1 MGVRG
6 EVYQSFEMGS
16 MFSKKKKAAADEEP
30 RTHSAPAALEQWAGG
45 SSPKDGRPSPTA
57 NQDRPSTAQET
68 LMATRTGGGAGTQ
81 LAAAASAADA
91 PPARPAN
98 PSPRTP
104 THGGA
109 NIHNNAASAAPIA
122 DSQVA
127 AHHTAK
133 SKMSSGGSSGGIP
146 EGAPVTLW
154 NNLFKEHNI
163 NMIFSKVWGERER
176 GLKNIHSLIV
186 SESITRSG
194 AADHTTLWRTVC
206 GILQTLI
213 KDKVAPVYFS
223 SLEVL
228 KVLVHSVCPRVPL
241 EEVHDRLDE
250 IMPALMHRTGNLN
263 VRISQASMELVVFL
277 AGERSVGIQYITPY
291 VLETVRK
298 SKNATS
304 VLAGR
309 LELLQHLLNV
319 FQLQKEGTGGFTVE
333 RVLNFAVPALET
345 PDDKVRSI
353 AVALVVKVYVL
364 NGRFMDER
372 VIMQLNP
379 ALQKMLHRKFAIAN
393 EEAAMTSAIESGD
406 LSVERQDTLPP
417 LSSIG
422 SPSKLTRS
430 ALPPIGK
437 RSAGVSSQSPGS
449 QRKKRVLEERA
460 LNKGEGGGSFKSNSR
475 DRPTKGDGG
484 FGGGAGLSHSKSLR
498 MADTSEFQGYKGNG
512 ARTTSVKMLSSSVDD
527 FDSSYGDNFSM
538 DEEAYME
545 SLLS

>member
-1 MGVRG
+1 
-6 EVYQSFEMGS
+6 MGS
-16 MFSKKKKAAADEEP
+16 MFSKKKKAGADEEA
-30 RTHSAPAALEQWAGG
+30 RTHSAPAAIEQWAGG
-45 SSPKDGRPSPTA
+45 ASPKDGGPAIDS
-57 NQDRPSTAQET
+57 QDRPSTAQE
-68 LMATRTGGGAGTQ
+68 LSGGGAGTQ
-81 LAAAASAADA
+81 LAAAAAAA
-91 PPARPAN
+91 NGPARPAN

-104 THGGA
+104 TQGESL
-109 NIHNNAASAAPIA
+109 NNTFAKNA

-133 SKMSSGGSSGGIP
+133 SRSTKESSSSGQGVP

-154 NNLFKEHNI
+154 NNLFKEHNVK
-163 NMIFSKVWGERER
+163 MLFSKVWGERER

-186 SESITRSG
+186 SESITKSG

-228 KVLVHSVCPRVPL
+228 KVLVNSVAPRVPL

-263 VRISQASMELVVFL
+263 VRISQASMEVVVFL
-277 AGERSVGIQYITPY
+277 AGERSVGLQYVLPY
-291 VLETVRK
+291 VLEPTK
-298 SKNATS
+298 KTKNATS

-319 FQLQKEGTGGFTVE
+319 FQIQKEGSGGLTVD
-333 RVLNFAVPALET
+333 RVLNFSVPALET

-364 NGRFMDER
+364 NGRFIDER
-372 VIMQLNP
+372 ILMQLNP
-379 ALQKMLHRKFAIAN
+379 ALQKMLHRKFAASN
-393 EEAAMTSAIESGD
+393 EEAAMNSAIESGD
-406 LSVERQDTLPP
+406 LSMVERQDTLPP
-417 LSSIG
+417 LSAIAS
-422 SPSKLTRS
+422 SPTKARS

-437 RSAGVSSQSPGS
+437 RAGGLSSPST
-449 QRKKRVLEERA
+449 QRKKRVLEERT
-460 LNKGEGGGSFKSNSR
+460 LSNDVGGRSFNNSGSMPVGNNAS
-475 DRPTKGDGG
+475 
-484 FGGGAGLSHSKSLR
+484 FGGASALSQSKSLR

-512 ARTTSVKMLSSSVDD
+512 ARTTSVKMHSSPSVN
-527 FDSSYGDNFSM
+527 SSYGDNFSM

-545 SLLS
+545 SLLT